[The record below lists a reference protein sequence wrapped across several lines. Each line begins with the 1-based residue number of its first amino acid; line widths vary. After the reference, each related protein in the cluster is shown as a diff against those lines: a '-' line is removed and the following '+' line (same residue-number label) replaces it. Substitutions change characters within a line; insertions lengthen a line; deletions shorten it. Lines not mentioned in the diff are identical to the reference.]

1 MRSTLALF
9 SKALR
14 LPLTSKRA
22 NKDFYKGTRTGNI
35 MRRKRIALT
44 DRTGKQLH
52 DADGRVRH
60 WNLKTEQLDESRI
73 PCFVVP
79 PGLAETQLKPY
90 VFMGETKDGGVS
102 RPQPGFP
109 GGPKMTPAGFNAS
122 FYQRLVERTEEL
134 RRRDPPANSATAA
147 AAAAGSDKSSSSS

>member
-1 MRSTLALF
+1 MRSSLALF

-14 LPLTSKRA
+14 LALTSKRA

-44 DRTGKQLH
+44 DRNGKQLH
-52 DADGRVRH
+52 DAEGRVRH

-90 VFMGETKDGGVS
+90 VFMGDAKDGGVS
-102 RPQPGFP
+102 RPRPGFP
-109 GGPKMTPAGFNAS
+109 GGPKMSPDGFTSS
-122 FYQRLVERTEEL
+122 FYQRLVARTEEL
-134 RRRDPPANSATAA
+134 RRRDSPPS
-147 AAAAGSDKSSSSS
+147 SDSGKSS